1 MAERCWPVASK
12 DHFASLLSGTPL
24 ADCSDTHSGTSAPV
38 RHSRTENMMDFS
50 PTRRRLLKTGASAAA
65 VTSFSSSSWMGL
77 GAAFAQQAKP
87 VSFQLSWIKSIQYGG
102 FFVSVDQGS
111 YKKFGVEPTF
121 VSGGPNVDP
130 IANVASGQSQ
140 LGDRPVG
147 PLIVAKEKGIP
158 IKVIGTVFQK
168 SPYSIMSLAKSP
180 IKSLQDMKGKT
191 IAVGV
196 GGRPLFLNL
205 LLDAGLKPGDVTIV
219 PSAPDPTALVSGQ
232 VDGYCGYS
240 TNQGVM
246 LQSRGVEIY
255 ALNAQDLGLPE
266 TTGTLYGREDFLK
279 ANKDLVVSFLKA
291 SIEGLGWSLKNPE
304 PTAKLMVEKYGAP
317 GLDYQA
323 QLREINESKPYI
335 EFGPGT
341 AKGLLALDLSLFD
354 KIIDVYR
361 KVGIVKSDMKAA
373 DLCDPT
379 YIDAALSA

>member
-1 MAERCWPVASK
+1 
-12 DHFASLLSGTPL
+12 
-24 ADCSDTHSGTSAPV
+24 
-38 RHSRTENMMDFS
+38 MMDFS

-65 VTSFSSSSWMGL
+65 ATSFASSSWMGL

-140 LGDRPVG
+140 LGDRPIG

-255 ALNAQDLGLPE
+255 SLNAQDLGLPE